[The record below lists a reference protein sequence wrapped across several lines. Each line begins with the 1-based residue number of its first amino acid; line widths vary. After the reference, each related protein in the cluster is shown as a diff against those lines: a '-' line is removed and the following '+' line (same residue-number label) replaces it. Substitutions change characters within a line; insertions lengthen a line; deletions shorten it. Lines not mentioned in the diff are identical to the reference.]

1 MATHFSI
8 LAWEI
13 LWTEEPDRL
22 QSVGLQR
29 VRHNWVTLCTHTHT
43 YIHKHTH
50 TQRDDTFQISHIVRF
65 NELLSESAWY
75 LTGNIS
81 LLFLFSTFLW
91 WNYSICLWLLAFY
104 SFIYPAST
112 WALSTGEAR
121 VGLEIRWWNVL
132 GNVTALRVY
141 SLVGDSGKYTGIP
154 LIILPAPRLG
164 KSSWA
169 HVSMC
174 QILCFMLESHM
185 STTSPRGAAALQLL
199 YVSDR
204 MIIQRKKWPFTERVR
219 ERRRVWGGLHWRGES
234 GKGCRSCSGL
244 WSRVPERALY
254 LKDNNMKSYGSP
266 GQWECCKEFSSAGV

>member
-29 VRHNWVTLCTHTHT
+29 VRHNWVTLYTHTYTHTHT
-43 YIHKHTH
+43 HTK
-50 TQRDDTFQISHIVRF
+50 RDDTFQVSHIVRF

-91 WNYSICLWLLAFY
+91 WNYSVCLWLLAFY

-141 SLVGDSGKYTGIP
+141 GLEGDSGK
-154 LIILPAPRLG
+154 
-164 KSSWA
+164 
-169 HVSMC
+169 
-174 QILCFMLESHM
+174 
-185 STTSPRGAAALQLL
+185 
-199 YVSDR
+199 
-204 MIIQRKKWPFTERVR
+204 
-219 ERRRVWGGLHWRGES
+219 
-234 GKGCRSCSGL
+234 
-244 WSRVPERALY
+244 
-254 LKDNNMKSYGSP
+254 
-266 GQWECCKEFSSAGV
+266 